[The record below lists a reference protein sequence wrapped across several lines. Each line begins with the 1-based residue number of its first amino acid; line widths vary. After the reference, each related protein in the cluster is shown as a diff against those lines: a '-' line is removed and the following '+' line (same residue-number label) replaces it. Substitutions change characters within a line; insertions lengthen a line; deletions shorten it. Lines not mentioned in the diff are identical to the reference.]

1 MLLPVNTMLNDCT
14 LPNIQQCY
22 YGLPMAKI
30 TNEIS
35 FIYTKSLEQQHL
47 CCKIISKA
55 INKQTK
61 VHLVLHGVLRDNVSL
76 SVVPIW
82 IQIHEKQQGKNTKG
96 LKDQQS
102 CPTACSRTKV
112 LLLDK
117 ACLKRE
123 KNSITRP
130 RQP

>member
-1 MLLPVNTMLNDCT
+1 
-14 LPNIQQCY
+14 
-22 YGLPMAKI
+22 MAKI

-82 IQIHEKQQGKNTKG
+82 I
-96 LKDQQS
+96 
-102 CPTACSRTKV
+102 
-112 LLLDK
+112 
-117 ACLKRE
+117 
-123 KNSITRP
+123 
-130 RQP
+130 